1 MDPFWRTSEYRT
13 IIQWQF
19 IVGRISVLTFSVI
32 LETIQRCQKKVSGAL
47 HHLVVSNT
55 VYEIKIFSPLESYVI
70 IIPLLLIHY
79 YRPHHYSAS
88 PLKSCFI
95 IAISIYFSLHLW
107 YQSTTASQPNT
118 KQQGSRPWGWTVF
131 PLIYVEQLQ
140 TFCSND
146 FQLPG
151 TLCMIPT
158 HLAP

>member
-1 MDPFWRTSEYRT
+1 MWGVRSLQWTIPTMDPCWRTPEYHT
-13 IIQWQF
+13 IIQWRF

-32 LETIQRCQKKVSGAL
+32 LGTIQRCQKKVSGAL

-79 YRPHHYSAS
+79 YRPHHNGAS

-95 IAISIYFSLHLW
+95 ITISIYFSLHLW

-118 KQQGSRPWGWTVF
+118 KQQGARALRVNCLSFGICEVAADILF
-131 PLIYVEQLQ
+131 
-140 TFCSND
+140 
-146 FQLPG
+146 
-151 TLCMIPT
+151 
-158 HLAP
+158 